1 MKFKLFI
8 NIIIIIIFCSSKN
21 VYGNTILFDEGKK
34 LYQNKKY
41 KDAKFKFEKDIVFNP
56 TNEYSYLFLAK
67 IFNKQKK
74 VNLEENNLNTVL
86 LLNPKNEEAIYLLT
100 LLKIRNSNFSK
111 AKELISTLN
120 SICEKMCSSK
130 LELQKKL
137 DSSLKSK

>member
-74 VNLEENNLNTVL
+74 VNLEENNLNTVI
-86 LLNPKNEEAIYLLT
+86 LLNPKNEEATYYLA
-100 LLKIRNSNFSK
+100 LLSIQKSNFLK
-111 AKELISTLN
+111 AKELIKSLD
-120 SICEKMCSSK
+120 SVCSKFCSSK
-130 LELQKKL
+130 KELEKKL
-137 DSSLKSK
+137 ENSSK

>member
-74 VNLEENNLNTVL
+74 VNLEENNLNTVI
-86 LLNPKNEEAIYLLT
+86 LLNPKNEEAIYYLALLNIQ
-100 LLKIRNSNFSK
+100 KSNFLK
-111 AKELISTLN
+111 AKELIKS
-120 SICEKMCSSK
+120 
-130 LELQKKL
+130 L
-137 DSSLKSK
+137 DSVCSKFCSF

>member
-8 NIIIIIIFCSSKN
+8 NILIIIIFCFAKN

-74 VNLEENNLNTVL
+74 VNLEENNLNTVI
-86 LLNPKNEEAIYLLT
+86 LLNPKNEEAIYYLALLSIQ
-100 LLKIRNSNFSK
+100 KSNFLK
-111 AKELISTLN
+111 AKELIKSLD
-120 SICEKMCSSK
+120 SVCSKFCSSK
-130 LELQKKL
+130 KELEKKL
-137 DSSLKSK
+137 ENSSK